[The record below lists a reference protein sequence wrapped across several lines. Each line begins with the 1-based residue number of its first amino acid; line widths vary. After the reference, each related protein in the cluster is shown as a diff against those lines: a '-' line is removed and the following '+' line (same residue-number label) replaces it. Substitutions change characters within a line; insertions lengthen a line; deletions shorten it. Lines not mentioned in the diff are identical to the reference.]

1 MDVPKCIWSR
11 INLDVLQDFAWKNNV
26 KIQLSC
32 PFMAAGGGVMQLL
45 SNFHYR
51 IVLYELYFTEHA
63 LLHNLLEMVGVTYI
77 TCTCTYG

>member
-1 MDVPKCIWSR
+1 
-11 INLDVLQDFAWKNNV
+11 
-26 KIQLSC
+26 
-32 PFMAAGGGVMQLL
+32 MAAVQTSFAGGGVMQLL
-45 SNFHYR
+45 SGFHYR